1 MTITSSESSTTRTKS
16 TVSSPRA
23 AALREAFAD
32 GRLVRTAGA
41 HDGLS
46 ARLAEEA
53 GFDAVWASG
62 LEISAANGLPDVSLL
77 GMAEYLA
84 GAVAMQRSVSL
95 PVIADCDTGFGG
107 VLNAAYTMM
116 RYEEAGIAGICI
128 EDKIFPKRN
137 SFVNAGQKLLAADEF
152 GRKLEAAKRAQLSAD
167 TVLIART
174 EAFICGL
181 GLEEALSRCHLYVDA
196 GADAV
201 LVHSKA
207 VDSTEIVSF
216 MREWDHRAPVVIVP
230 TTYADFSATQ
240 AREAGIAMVIYA
252 NHGMRAAIT
261 AIRDTWADVLAKGST
276 ADLEPRIATVKDIFA
291 LSGMDQWL
299 ETDR

>member
-1 MTITSSESSTTRTKS
+1 MTVAPYEQSTTS
-16 TVSSPRA
+16 NSRA

-32 GRLVRTAGA
+32 GRLVRAAGA

-62 LEISAANGLPDVSLL
+62 LEISAAHGLPDVSLL
-77 GMAEYLA
+77 GMAEYLSA
-84 GAVAMQRSVSL
+84 AVAMQRSVTT
-95 PVIADCDTGFGG
+95 PVVADCDTGFGG
-107 VLNAAYTMM
+107 VLNTAYTMM
-116 RYEEAGIAGICI
+116 RYEEAGIAGVCV

-137 SFVNAGQKLLAADEF
+137 SFVNSGQKLLDVKEF
-152 GRKLEAAKRAQLSAD
+152 GRKLEAAKRAQSSPD

-181 GLEEALSRCHLYVDA
+181 GLKEALHRCHHYVDA

-207 VDSTEIVSF
+207 VDSGEVVSF
-216 MREWDHRAPVVIVP
+216 MREWNHRAPVVVVP
-230 TTYADFSATQ
+230 TTYSDFSAAEAQ
-240 AREAGIAMVIYA
+240 EAGIAMVIYA
-252 NHGMRAAIT
+252 NQGMRAAIT
-261 AIRDTWADVLAKGST
+261 AIRSTWATVLAEGST
-276 ADLEPRIATVKDIFA
+276 APVEPRIASVKDIFA
-291 LSGMDQWL
+291 ISGMDQWL
-299 ETDR
+299 EIDR